1 MSVSLAASTG
11 AVRFEI
17 PGIAASARL
26 VRRLA
31 RRWNVV
37 LRAAHRDL
45 NVVVAELRGEPDDLA
60 ALLREVEAWVEEES
74 LSAIRFE
81 LDDRAYVLEAGETN
95 WTSVDPVAVGAG
107 DHARR
112 ASLVEALDSVDF
124 AIAELSGRGA
134 AASRPDMQ
142 GLERLR
148 NDIALAL
155 RLLD

>member
-1 MSVSLAASTG
+1 MSVSVAASTG
-11 AVRFEI
+11 AIRFEI
-17 PGIAASARL
+17 PGIAASTRL

-45 NVVVAELRGEPDDLA
+45 NVVVAELRGGPDDLA

-95 WTSVDPVAVGAG
+95 WTSVETEAPATG
-107 DHARR
+107 DHERR
-112 ASLVEALDSVDF
+112 ESLQEALDSVDF
-124 AIAELSGRGA
+124 AIAELAGRQGST
-134 AASRPDMQ
+134 SRADME

-155 RLLD
+155 RLIG

>member
-1 MSVSLAASTG
+1 MSLSVAAST
-11 AVRFEI
+11 ATVRFEI

-37 LRAAHRDL
+37 LRASHSDL

-95 WTSVDPVAVGAG
+95 WTSIEPEAVGTG
-107 DHARR
+107 DHVRR
-112 ASLVEALDSVDF
+112 SSLLEALASVDF
-124 AIAELSGRGA
+124 AIAELEGRKGS
-134 AASRPDMQ
+134 ASWADME